1 MTDNI
6 RSSRASI
13 LDHMSRCLRSWPMP
27 QIEKAHRLALT
38 ERELNDLLIGKADEF
53 SLEQLRFIGQL
64 AGVPAGSSNPTHRA
78 ITPARHGA
86 H

>member
-6 RSSRASI
+6 RSSRATI
-13 LDHMSRCLRSWPMP
+13 LDQMSRCLKSWPMP
-27 QIEKAHRLALT
+27 QVEKALRLALT
-38 ERELNDLLIGKADEF
+38 ERELNDLLVGKADEF

-64 AGVPAGSSNPTHRA
+64 AGVPASATTPTHRA
-78 ITPARHGA
+78 LNPARHSG